1 MKAYLLNSSFEMAE
15 AHNASFPSAANI
27 DLDHTQVE
35 ACFQEFYTEVKEI
48 EKRDSVLTSKQQIDR
63 LMRRGSSYFNLN
75 PYEVLQIDP
84 EYTVD
89 ETKKKYKR
97 LSILVHPDKNQDDP
111 DRAQRAFE
119 IINRA
124 WKILENEKTRKRC
137 LEIVEEAKGMTE
149 LMLTEKRKKLKKEG
163 KDTRL
168 EEDDPLKYRRA
179 VYVMTMKLFADM
191 ERKRRELE
199 QRDMEERKRKREKEI
214 EDEEKVKV
222 DKEWQKN
229 FEESRE
235 GRVSSWQNFQASKTK
250 KSKGF
255 FKPPKNKQEPRN

>member
-1 MKAYLLNSSFEMAE
+1 MF
-15 AHNASFPSAANI
+15 
-27 DLDHTQVE
+27 
-35 ACFQEFYTEVKEI
+35 
-48 EKRDSVLTSKQQIDR
+48 
-63 LMRRGSSYFNLN
+63 
-75 PYEVLQIDP
+75 LQI
-84 EYTVD
+84 
-89 ETKKKYKR
+89 
-97 LSILVHPDKNQDDP
+97 
-111 DRAQRAFE
+111 
-119 IINRA
+119 
-124 WKILENEKTRKRC
+124 
-137 LEIVEEAKGMTE
+137 
-149 LMLTEKRKKLKKEG
+149 TEKRKKLKKEG

-235 GRVSSWQNFQASKTK
+235 GRVSSWKTFQASKTK

-255 FKPPKNKQEPRN
+255 FKPPKNKQEQR

>member
-1 MKAYLLNSSFEMAE
+1 MSEKESAPSFNSVGNS
-15 AHNASFPSAANI
+15 
-27 DLDHTQVE
+27 DLDHTKVE

-84 EYTVD
+84 EISV
-89 ETKKKYKR
+89 EEIKKKYKR
-97 LSILVHPDKNQDDP
+97 LSILVHPDKNQNDA
-111 DRAQRAFE
+111 DRAQQAFE
-119 IINRA
+119 VINRA

-137 LEIVEEAKGMTE
+137 LEIVEEAKGITE
-149 LMLTEKRKKLKKEG
+149 ANIIEKKKKLKKDG
-163 KDTRL
+163 KDTRID
-168 EEDDPLKYRRA
+168 EDDPIKYRRTI
-179 VYVMTMKLFADM
+179 YVTTMKLFADM

-199 QRDMEERKRKREKEI
+199 QRDMEERKRKREREI
-214 EDEEKVKV
+214 EDEEKVKS

-235 GRVSSWQNFQASKTK
+235 GRVSSWKTFQATKTK

-255 FKPPKNKQEPRN
+255 FKPPKSKMEQR